1 MAEKLKEDATQT
13 GNKDFLVTDDP
24 EQPSE
29 SPTQKE
35 PPTQKESPT
44 QEESTTQKEGSQS
57 ADAEEEY
64 FRKVSEPIDDDIKEL
79 EEMIALNEE
88 ECNRQLF
95 NRLLNIIGV
104 EIEKNLHLQKK

>member
-35 PPTQKESPT
+35 PPTQKES
-44 QEESTTQKEGSQS
+44 TTQKEGSQS
-57 ADAEEEY
+57 AEAEEEY
-64 FRKVSEPIDDDIKEL
+64 FTTVTGPIDEDIKEL
-79 EEMIALNEE
+79 EEMIALKEE
-88 ECNRQLF
+88 DCNRQLF

-104 EIEKNLHLQKK
+104 EIKKRLHLQDK

>member
-1 MAEKLKEDATQT
+1 MAEKLKEVATQT
-13 GNKDFLVTDDP
+13 GNKDFLVEDDP
-24 EQPSE
+24 EQPRE

-35 PPTQKESPT
+35 SNTQKESPT
-44 QEESTTQKEGSQS
+44 QKESTTHKEGSQS
-57 ADAEEEY
+57 AEAEEEY
-64 FRKVSEPIDDDIKEL
+64 FRTVSGRIDEDIKHL